1 MNYSGHPGSQWDW
14 IRSPDPLCSPLFS
27 MSAVTPTQF
36 DTFHMWPCVSLFAQ
50 LLAPEDSGYLLFYF
64 QPAPESVRHKLSDSA
79 KWNVDNLILDT

>member
-1 MNYSGHPGSQWDW
+1 
-14 IRSPDPLCSPLFS
+14 

-36 DTFHMWPCVSLFAQ
+36 DTFHMWPCVSLFAR

-79 KWNVDNLILDT
+79 KWNVDNLILDTWADCDKGSYVGPDQEWEW